1 MSTTTKTRNSYTVEF
16 KIRVAKAYDLV
27 RQPQYG
33 TSRLDSMLEMVASD
47 FNVSSKSVLRWHSQ
61 WSKGELSLSNA
72 ISVSRKPNKV
82 VNGDIYHLAGKDFK
96 SKEEAIRYAVEL
108 AGGLTV
114 SKMTTVAVEV

>member
-1 MSTTTKTRNSYTVEF
+1 MSINTNTRNSYTVEF

-33 TSRLDSMLEMVASD
+33 TSRLNSMLEMVASD

-72 ISVSRKPNKV
+72 IAVSRKPTKV
-82 VNGDIYHLAGKDFK
+82 INGDIYHLAGKDFK
-96 SKEEAIRYAVEL
+96 SKDEAIRYAVEL

-114 SKMTTVAVEV
+114 TKMTTIAVEV

>member
-1 MSTTTKTRNSYTVEF
+1 MSTKTKNRNSYTVEF

-33 TSRLDSMLEMVASD
+33 TSRLDSMLEMVARDFGVSD
-47 FNVSSKSVLRWHSQ
+47 KSVMRWHAQ
-61 WSKGELSLSNA
+61 WLKGELSLSNA
-72 ISVSRKPNKV
+72 VSVSRKPNKV

-114 SKMTTVAVEV
+114 SKMTTVVVEV